1 MKKIVIFSAIIF
13 SIFLQYTNATAGS
26 RLRGHKHYA
35 KHAKHHKA
43 HKMHRAHGLI
53 DATYQN

>member
-1 MKKIVIFSAIIF
+1 MKKIVIFSAIVF
-13 SIFLQYTNATAGS
+13 SILLQYANATAGS
-26 RLRGHKHYA
+26 RPRGHKYYA

-43 HKMHRAHGLI
+43 HKIHRTHGLI